1 MYKNILIFIL
11 GLAFAMEMLS
21 ASVVHNKIEIKAKY
35 IESTETAVIAKDN
48 VVVYYDGAVIKSTT
62 AHYNKDTKLLVLDGV
77 IEAIGYNGGK
87 EHTNHMEIYT
97 DTKEVTFDELFM
109 VSENDVWI
117 VSDDVHKVEGIYTL
131 GTSLLS
137 SCDIENPLW
146 KMVFSDSVYDTNEN
160 YMKLYNAK
168 VYFWDIPV
176 FYSPYLA
183 FSTNKER
190 SSGLLFPGLGYTE
203 TEGFLY
209 EQPIFWAISPSVD
222 VEFNPQIRTSR
233 SVGLY
238 STLRFVDSNHSSGK
252 IRLGYFKDQASY
264 TQKYNLLN
272 DSHYGFEF
280 NYDSSKVFQ
289 DSLPDGF
296 TDGLYINT
304 TYLNDIDYL
313 YLQRKHLRHFGFSP
327 IQESRVNYFAND
339 NNLYLGV
346 NAKYFIDTRREN
358 NDKTLQILPSIQL
371 HKYLDHFITEN
382 FTYSADFHINNF
394 DRKEGATMRQAEL
407 KIPLDFTTSFFDDFL
422 NVSLG
427 EELYY
432 SAFFFGNGNFAED
445 DLTYYSNIHK
455 IKLFTDLTKKYDGF
469 VHVLQPSIEYLKPG
483 SEHQSP
489 IDSSLLDPAQKAL
502 FTVGLPEEKYDFS
515 LSQYFYDEKM
525 ALKFYQRISQKYYV
539 DREYQLADLTNEMEY
554 VWKRFVFYSNLIYA
568 HEFSSIREA
577 SSFVSYKKPEYFLSV
592 GHTYKEILPDLPA
605 TRAANDVSVLFGYT
619 YNEQI
624 KINGGITYNI
634 DDSAS
639 TQWILG
645 GSYYRDCWS
654 MNTSIRQDIRPTSA
668 GPVTLN
674 TFYLQLNFTPFGSV
688 GTGDL
693 GQLGL

>member
-1 MYKNILIFIL
+1 MHKNILILIL
-11 GLAFAMEMLS
+11 GLAFAVEMLS
-21 ASVVHNKIEIKAKY
+21 AAHNKIEIKAKY
-35 IESTETAVIAKDN
+35 IESTEDIVTAKEN
-48 VVVYYDGAVIKSTT
+48 VVVYYDDAIIRASS
-62 AHYNKDTKLLVLDGV
+62 AIFNKTTKLLVLDGN
-77 IEAIGYNGGK
+77 IEQIGYRGGK
-87 EHTNHMEIYT
+87 EHTNHMEIQT
-97 DTKEVTFDELFM
+97 DTKEVTFDELFL

-117 VSDDVHKVEGIYTL
+117 LSDDVHKIDGNYTF
-131 GTSLLS
+131 GTSFLS
-137 SCDIENPLW
+137 SCDIEDPLW
-146 KMVFSDSVYDTNEN
+146 KMVFSSSTYDTNEN
-160 YMKLYNAK
+160 YMQLYNAK

-183 FSTNKER
+183 FSTKKER
-190 SSGLLFPGLGYTE
+190 SSGLLFPGFGYTE

-252 IRLGYFKDQASY
+252 IRLGYFKDQESY
-264 TQKYNLLN
+264 TQEYNLPN
-272 DSHYGFEF
+272 ESHYGFEF
-280 NYDSSKVFQ
+280 NYESSKVFQ
-289 DSLPDGF
+289 DSLPEGF
-296 TDGLYINT
+296 TDGLYVNT

-313 YLQRKHLRHFGFSP
+313 YLQRKHLTHFGFTP
-327 IQESRVNYFAND
+327 LQESRVNYFAHDND
-339 NNLYLGV
+339 LYMGV
-346 NAKYFIDTRREN
+346 NAKYFIDTRKEN
-358 NDKTLQILPSIQL
+358 NDDTLQILPSIQL

-382 FTYSADFHINNF
+382 FTYSADFHINNL

-407 KIPLDFTTSFFDDFL
+407 KIPLNFTTSFFDDFL
-422 NVSLG
+422 NVSFG

-432 SAFFFGNGNFAED
+432 SAFFFGNGDFAED

-469 VHVLQPSIEYLKPG
+469 VHVLQPSVEYLKPG

-502 FTVGLPEEKYDFS
+502 YTVGLPEEKYDFS
-515 LSQYFYDEKM
+515 LSQYFYDDNMK
-525 ALKFYQRISQKYYV
+525 LKFYQRISQKYYL
-539 DREYQLADLTNEMEY
+539 DREYQLADLTNEMQY
-554 VWKRFVFYSNLIYA
+554 VWKKFLFYSNITYA

-577 SSFVSYKKPEYFLSV
+577 SSFVSYKKPGYHLSV
-592 GHTYKEILPDLPA
+592 GHTYKEILPDLPT
-605 TRAANDVSVLFGYT
+605 TRAADDVNILFGYT

-624 KINGGITYNI
+624 KVNGGVTYNL

-639 TQWILG
+639 TQWMFG

-668 GPVTLN
+668 GPVTLS

-693 GQLGL
+693 GQVGL